1 MYKNYIQHRC
11 RPILSEKLPK
21 IGEAGTTLS
30 ENMVVDALN
39 PVCSRLRRRPAPRPG
54 DAARKDIPCLTNIPF
69 TRKGH
74 RKKTTP
80 QAPRPSRCCQPRGQ
94 IAHLKARGVALEL
107 CDEQE
112 ALEYLRANT
121 YYYKLAAYRVL
132 FPKKVGG
139 AHDGESRNQVL
150 RSTLYRENCYVI
162 DGVHSMAYVTARL
175 GAANRQTRMRTPWQQ
190 A

>member
-1 MYKNYIQHRC
+1 MPDQH
-11 RPILSEKLPK
+11 PIHSEGPPQEDDTSGASPKPMLSTE
-21 IGEAGTTLS
+21 
-30 ENMVVDALN
+30 
-39 PVCSRLRRRPAPRPG
+39 
-54 DAARKDIPCLTNIPF
+54 
-69 TRKGH
+69 
-74 RKKTTP
+74 
-80 QAPRPSRCCQPRGQ
+80 GQ
-94 IAHLKARGVALEL
+94 IAHLKARGVAFEL

-139 AHDGESRNQVL
+139 AYDGESRNQVL

>member
-39 PVCSRLRRRPAPRPG
+39 PVCSRLRRRPAPRPEG
-54 DAARKDIPCLTNIPF
+54 P
-69 TRKGH
+69 
-74 RKKTTP
+74 P
-80 QAPRPSRCCQPRGQ
+80 QEDDTSGASPKPMLSTEGQ
-94 IAHLKARGVALEL
+94 IAHLKARGVAFEL

-139 AHDGESRNQVL
+139 AHDGELRNQVL
-150 RSTLYRENCYVI
+150 RSTLYRENCYAI